1 MKLPFRKYFVLLR
14 QYLAPYRVYFFV
26 LFILVLL
33 DIGFALINPQ
43 IIRYYLDTFDFV
55 DAGGLT
61 TVAAQRRLLEAALL
75 YIGLAALQQVF
86 FIAAVYLTQLLAW
99 GSTNQ
104 LRMDLA
110 AHCVDLDMTFHNQH
124 TPGKMIER
132 IDGDVTTLSN
142 FFSQFS
148 MLIVTNLLLIIGIL
162 FVLFLEDWR
171 IGLAFTVFCV
181 STLLVLYKI
190 WNYASPFWKKVRQS
204 SADLMGYVEEAITGK
219 EDAIANGATPYIM
232 KRFHEYSKSE
242 YDITFK
248 AMLVSRM
255 IHISIMGIVA
265 LGTTM
270 VFVTGIPL
278 YQADVISIGTVFLI
292 NQYVAA
298 LIDPMIRLV
307 REAQQLTRADASI
320 DRVAELFAIQ
330 TKITDSGETTLIDD
344 TKLRLKFDSLTFSY
358 SERTPTVEDISFQI
372 QPGRRLGLIGRTGSG
387 KTTISR
393 LLFRLYDPTS
403 GGIYFNDT
411 NIKDY
416 PLSELRNSIA
426 YVTQQVEIFQ
436 ASVRDNIT
444 LFNKN
449 LADEKILSIIDSLEL
464 HDWFEKLKK
473 GLDTKL
479 LNGETGF
486 SAGEAQLLALTRVFM
501 KNPKLVILDEAS
513 SRLDPATEKLIESAI
528 DKLLEN
534 RTAIIIAHR
543 LQTLDHVDD
552 IMLLEDGKIS
562 EYGDRVQLLKD
573 PNSKYSKLLR
583 TGIEE
588 VLV

>member
-26 LFILVLL
+26 LFFLVIL

-55 DAGGLT
+55 EAGGLT
-61 TVAAQRRLLEAALL
+61 TPAANKRLLEAAIL
-75 YIGLAALQQVF
+75 YILLAALQQVF

-110 AHCVDLDMTFHNQH
+110 AHCVNLDMTFHNQH

-132 IDGDVTTLSN
+132 IDGDVTTLST

-171 IGLAFTVFCV
+171 IGLAFTVFCL
-181 STLLVLYKI
+181 STLLILYKI

-242 YDITFK
+242 YDITMR
-248 AMLVSRM
+248 AALVSRM

-270 VFVTGIPL
+270 VFATGIPL
-278 YQADVISIGTVFLI
+278 YQGEVISLGTVFLI

-298 LIDPMIRLV
+298 LIDPMIRIV

-320 DRVAELFAIQ
+320 DRVTELFAIQ
-330 TKITDSGETTLIDD
+330 TQIKDKGNFDFGEDKRLH
-344 TKLRLKFDSLTFSY
+344 LKFDNLAFSY
-358 SERTPTVEDISFQI
+358 SKTDPTVESITFHLE
-372 QPGRRLGLIGRTGSG
+372 PGKKLGLIGRTGSG

-403 GGIYFNDT
+403 GGIYFNNI

-416 PLSELRNSIA
+416 QLSDLRNSIA

-444 LFNKN
+444 LFDKSFS
-449 LADEKILSIIDSLEL
+449 DTKILNVIDALKL
-464 HDWFEKLKK
+464 HDWFEKLKE

-479 LNGETGF
+479 LSGEAGF

-501 KNPKLVILDEAS
+501 KNPRLVILDEAS
-513 SRLDPATEKLIESAI
+513 SRLDPATEKLIEKAI

-543 LQTLDHVDD
+543 LQTLEHVDD
-552 IMLLEDGKIS
+552 IMLLEDGKVR
-562 EYGDRVQLLKD
+562 EYGARLQLLKD
-573 PNSKYSKLLR
+573 PKSKYSQLLR

>member
-55 DAGGLT
+55 EAGGLT
-61 TVAAQRRLLEAALL
+61 TASAQKRLLEAAIL

-110 AHCVDLDMTFHNQH
+110 THCVNLDMTFHNQT

-148 MLIVTNLLLIIGIL
+148 MLIVTNILLIVGIL
-162 FVLFLEDWR
+162 SVLFLEDWR
-171 IGLAFTVFCV
+171 IGIAFTIFCTT
-181 STLLVLYKI
+181 TLLVLYRI
-190 WNYASPFWKKVRQS
+190 WNYASPFWKKVRQA

-219 EDAIANGATPYIM
+219 EDAVANGATPYIM

-248 AMLVSRM
+248 AVLVSRM

-270 VFVTGIPL
+270 VFITGIPL
-278 YQADVISIGTVFLI
+278 YQADVISLGTVFLI

-298 LIDPMIRLV
+298 LIDPMIRIV

-320 DRVAELFAIQ
+320 DRVNELFALQ
-330 TKITDSGETTLIDD
+330 TKITDNPNRDFTDEKDLT
-344 TKLRLKFDSLTFSY
+344 LKFDSLTFSY
-358 SERTPTVEDISFQI
+358 SDTAPTVENISFQI
-372 QPGRRLGLIGRTGSG
+372 QPGRKLGLIGRTGSG

-411 NIKDY
+411 NIQDFS
-416 PLSELRNSIA
+416 LSELRNSIA

-449 LADEKILSIIDSLEL
+449 LSDEKISEVIDSLEL
-464 HDWFEKLKK
+464 HDWYEKLKA

-479 LNGETGF
+479 LNGEAGF

-501 KNPKLVILDEAS
+501 KNPKLIILDEAS
-513 SRLDPATEKLIESAI
+513 SRLDPATERLIESAI

-543 LQTLDHVDD
+543 LQTLNHVDD

-562 EYGDRVQLLKD
+562 EYGDRLQLLKNPD
-573 PNSKYSKLLR
+573 SKYSKLLR

>member
-1 MKLPFRKYFVLLR
+1 
-14 QYLAPYRVYFFV
+14 
-26 LFILVLL
+26 L

-61 TVAAQRRLLEAALL
+61 SSAANRRLLEAAIL
-75 YIGLAALQQVF
+75 YIGLAALQQIF

-99 GSTNQ
+99 KSTNQ

-110 AHCVDLDMTFHNQH
+110 AHCVNLDMTFHNEY

-132 IDGDVTTLSN
+132 IDGDVTTLST

-148 MLIVTNLLLIIGIL
+148 MLIVTNILLIIGIL
-162 FVLFLEDWR
+162 SILFLEDWR
-171 IGLAFTVFCV
+171 IGIAFTLFCAT
-181 STLLVLYKI
+181 TLLVLYKI
-190 WNYASPFWKKVRQS
+190 WNYASPFWKKVRQA
-204 SADLMGYVEEAITGK
+204 SADLLGYVEEAITGK

-232 KRFHEYSKSE
+232 KRFHEFSKSE
-242 YDITFK
+242 YDITIK
-248 AMLVSRM
+248 AILVSRL

-278 YQADVISIGTVFLI
+278 YQADVISLGTVFLI

-298 LIDPMIRLV
+298 LIDPMIRIV

-320 DRVAELFAIQ
+320 DRVAELFSVQ
-330 TKITDSGETTLIDD
+330 TKITDTGNRDLTDK
-344 TKLRLKFDSLTFSY
+344 TKLTLKFDSLTFSY
-358 SERTPTVEDISFQI
+358 SNTTPTVENISFQI
-372 QPGRRLGLIGRTGSG
+372 QPGRKLGLIGRTGSG

-403 GGIYFNDT
+403 GGIYFNDV

-449 LADEKILSIIDSLEL
+449 LSDEKISKIIGSLEL
-464 HDWFEKLKK
+464 HDWFEKLNE

-479 LNGETGF
+479 LNGEAGF

-543 LQTLDHVDD
+543 LQTLNHVDD

-562 EYGDRVQLLKD
+562 EYGDRVQLLKNPD
-573 PNSKYSKLLR
+573 SKYSKLLR

>member
-26 LFILVLL
+26 LFFLVIL

-55 DAGGLT
+55 EAGGLT
-61 TVAAQRRLLEAALL
+61 TPAANKRLLEAAIL
-75 YIGLAALQQVF
+75 YILLAALQQVF

-110 AHCVDLDMTFHNQH
+110 AHCVNLDMTFHNQH

-132 IDGDVTTLSN
+132 IDGDVTTLST

-171 IGLAFTVFCV
+171 IGLSFTVFCL
-181 STLLVLYKI
+181 STLLILYKI

-242 YDITFK
+242 YDITMR
-248 AMLVSRM
+248 AVLVSRM

-270 VFVTGIPL
+270 VFATGIPL
-278 YQADVISIGTVFLI
+278 YQGEVISLGTVFLI

-298 LIDPMIRLV
+298 LIDPMIRIV

-320 DRVAELFAIQ
+320 DRVTELFAIQ
-330 TKITDSGETTLIDD
+330 TQIKDKGNFDFGEDKRLH
-344 TKLRLKFDSLTFSY
+344 LKFDNLAFSY
-358 SERTPTVEDISFQI
+358 SKTDPTVESITFHLK
-372 QPGRRLGLIGRTGSG
+372 PGKKLGLIGRTGSG

-403 GGIYFNDT
+403 GGIYFNNT

-416 PLSELRNSIA
+416 QLSDLRNSIA

-444 LFNKN
+444 LFDKS
-449 LADEKILSIIDSLEL
+449 LSDTKILNVIDALEL
-464 HDWFEKLKK
+464 HDWFEKLKE

-479 LNGETGF
+479 LSGEAGF

-501 KNPKLVILDEAS
+501 KNPRLVILDEAS
-513 SRLDPATEKLIESAI
+513 SRLDPATEKLIEKAI

-543 LQTLDHVDD
+543 LQTLEHVDD
-552 IMLLEDGKIS
+552 IMLLEDGKVR
-562 EYGDRVQLLKD
+562 EYGARLQLLKD
-573 PNSKYSKLLR
+573 PKSKYSQLLR

>member
-1 MKLPFRKYFVLLR
+1 
-14 QYLAPYRVYFFV
+14 
-26 LFILVLL
+26 L

-55 DAGGLT
+55 EAGGLT
-61 TVAAQRRLLEAALL
+61 TPAANKRLLEAAIL
-75 YIGLAALQQVF
+75 YILLAALQQVF

-110 AHCVDLDMTFHNQH
+110 AHCVNLDMTFHNQH

-132 IDGDVTTLSN
+132 IDGDVTTLST

-171 IGLAFTVFCV
+171 IGLAFTVFCL
-181 STLLVLYKI
+181 STLLILYKI

-242 YDITFK
+242 YDITMR
-248 AMLVSRM
+248 AALVSRM

-270 VFVTGIPL
+270 VFATGIPL
-278 YQADVISIGTVFLI
+278 YQGEVISLGTVFLI

-298 LIDPMIRLV
+298 LIDPMIRIV

-320 DRVAELFAIQ
+320 DRVTELFAIQ
-330 TKITDSGETTLIDD
+330 TQIKDKGNFDFGEDKRLH
-344 TKLRLKFDSLTFSY
+344 LKFDNLAFSY
-358 SERTPTVEDISFQI
+358 SKTDPTVESITFHLE
-372 QPGRRLGLIGRTGSG
+372 PGKKLGLIGRTGSG

-403 GGIYFNDT
+403 GGIYFNNI

-416 PLSELRNSIA
+416 QLSDLRNSIA

-444 LFNKN
+444 LFDKSFS
-449 LADEKILSIIDSLEL
+449 DTKILNVIDALKL
-464 HDWFEKLKK
+464 HDWFEKLKE

-479 LNGETGF
+479 LSGEAGF

-501 KNPKLVILDEAS
+501 KNPRLVILDEAS
-513 SRLDPATEKLIESAI
+513 SRLDPATEKLIEKAI

-543 LQTLDHVDD
+543 LQTLEHVDD
-552 IMLLEDGKIS
+552 IMLLEDGKVR
-562 EYGDRVQLLKD
+562 EYGARLQLLKD
-573 PNSKYSKLLR
+573 PKSKYSQLLR